1 MIYECPVTSSE
12 LALGYGGKIF
22 NENCHTHLVMYRQIL
37 HILSLS
43 KQYLHYLLVRYCVNI
58 KICNSFTV
66 STDQANLGP
75 ASLLMM
81 VD

>member
-1 MIYECPVTSSE
+1 MN
-12 LALGYGGKIF
+12 ALSHRLIWLSAMEGRYLTKIATP
-22 NENCHTHLVMYRQIL
+22 THLVTYRQIL

-43 KQYLHYLLVRYCVNI
+43 KQYLHYLLVRFCVNI